1 MVDASKILAAGFR
14 AFMIGENTKLIPAMK
29 SELVKLRFD
38 LNVVERE
45 RQGKDTAEPT
55 VTLEVDL
62 AQLERADRGLLER
75 RLERGKKDDIFDV
88 CRIQWDGTK
97 QFRRP
102 TREEGL
108 ADFYAVQFPVR
119 IEAIE
124 PTLEGLIEAVRED
137 FNRFKVR

>member
-1 MVDASKILAAGFR
+1 
-14 AFMIGENTKLIPAMK
+14 MK

-38 LNVVERE
+38 LNVQERE
-45 RQGKDTAEPT
+45 RQGNATPEPT
-55 VTLEVDL
+55 VILEVDL
-62 AQLERADRGLLER
+62 AKLERTDRGLLER

-108 ADFYAVQFPVR
+108 ADFYAVQFPMR

-124 PTLEGLIEAVRED
+124 PTLEGLLEAVRED

>member
-97 QFRRP
+97 QFR
-102 TREEGL
+102 
-108 ADFYAVQFPVR
+108 
-119 IEAIE
+119 
-124 PTLEGLIEAVRED
+124 
-137 FNRFKVR
+137 